1 MSAAYFLGFALN
13 VLFTVQASLG
23 EQRCRKKRVF
33 SIARVAIRVP
43 ESGTCGKFGLPI
55 ENTRVLAVSLFSE
68 ARLNSEQNVQVNA

>member
-33 SIARVAIRVP
+33 SPNFPQVP
-43 ESGTCGKFGLPI
+43 LSGTRIATHGAPPFALML
-55 ENTRVLAVSLFSE
+55 VL
-68 ARLNSEQNVQVNA
+68 